1 MRTDLAAHLGSIK
14 WAIFPLWSVAPRV
27 DNKNVGMVE
36 RNLLSLSYGRV
47 IRKDIDVAGGLR
59 PESYETYNI
68 IEAGDVVLRMTDL
81 QNDQKSIRTGQA
93 TERGLI
99 TSAYITVRPDRT
111 RTDPRF
117 VSAVLRAYDVQK
129 AYYEMGAGVRQN
141 LGYPELKDLPIPMP
155 DLPVQ
160 KRMADYLERETAE
173 IDGMIAKMGELEE
186 SLEVR
191 RRSSIDRVFAAIERT
206 APLWSLTD
214 GIIDCPHTT
223 PNIDDA
229 GEAEA
234 VRTASVRSGRYL
246 PGKGLR
252 VSLETAS
259 QRNGEFPPRPGDIFF
274 TREAPAGEAAIV
286 PVGEFCLGQRMVLL
300 RVDPGTTDNRFLLY
314 ALYTSAVQQ
323 EFLLSAGGST
333 VVNLKLGTIRATQIP
348 KASLIEQTRIAD
360 YLDAVTGR
368 IDAML
373 EKVAELKSLL
383 LERRAALITDVVT
396 GRQEVA

>member
-1 MRTDLAAHLGSIK
+1 MRTDLAARLGSIQ
-14 WAIFPLWSVAPRV
+14 WPLVPLWSVAPRV
-27 DNKNVGMVE
+27 DSRNVGTVE

-47 IRKDIDVAGGLR
+47 VRKDIDQVGGLR
-59 PESYETYNI
+59 PESYSTYNI

-81 QNDQKSIRTGQA
+81 QNDQKSVRVAQA
-93 TERGLI
+93 SERGLI
-99 TSAYITVRPDRT
+99 TSAYITVRPDPT
-111 RTDPRF
+111 KTDPRF
-117 VSAVLRAYDVQK
+117 VSAVLRAYDIQK

-141 LGYPELKDLPIPMP
+141 LGYPELTDLPVPMP

-160 KRMADYLERETAE
+160 RRLAYYLDRETAE
-173 IDGMIAKMGELEE
+173 IDAMIAKMGELKQA
-186 SLEVR
+186 LEVR
-191 RRSSIDRVFAAIERT
+191 RRSSIDRVFAAIENT

-223 PNIDDA
+223 PDIDDA

-234 VRTASVRSGRYL
+234 VRTTSVRSGKYL

-252 VSLETAS
+252 VSLRTAAD
-259 QRNGEFPPRPGDIFF
+259 RNGNRPPRPGDIFF

-286 PVGEFCLGQRMVLL
+286 PVGDFCLGQRMVLL
-300 RVDPGTTDNRFLLY
+300 RVEPDATDCRFLLY
-314 ALYTSAVQQ
+314 ALYTSAVQK

-348 KASLIEQTRIAD
+348 NVSLSEQKCIAD
-360 YLDAVTGR
+360 HLDAVTGR

-373 EKVAELKSLL
+373 AKVAELKSLL
-383 LERRAALITDVVT
+383 SERRAALITDVVT
-396 GRQEVA
+396 GRKEVI